1 MLRGS
6 GGIPVGNYRLKPGW
20 EWADVLVV
28 VKTYPAPSK
37 THGET
42 VCVAGVRLD
51 GPDAPSW
58 IRLYPISFRALEHSD
73 QFRKYERI
81 TIPVQMRGS
90 RDPRPESYKPD
101 VDGISKIGWY
111 DSGRNWGKRRELIEP
126 LIGEVTTCGLIGLNR
141 AGSMD
146 QSIQSLGMVRASVSR
161 VEVEA
166 GKPWTAAQYA
176 KVQRFSAADLF
187 NPDGRSELQPVPY
200 QVKISY
206 TCDESGCSGHKPHLI
221 DWELGAMGLTW
232 PARYG
237 ANTAATIR
245 GKYEKML
252 DNSTQDVH
260 LIIGNQ
266 HQYRHIFSACGI
278 WAPKI

>member
-1 MLRGS
+1 MSGYQLR
-6 GGIPVGNYRLKPGW
+6 PGY

-37 THGET
+37 SHGET

-51 GPDAPSW
+51 GLGAPSW
-58 IRLYPISFRALEHSD
+58 IRLYPISFRALEYSD

-81 TIPVQMRGS
+81 NIPIQARGTY
-90 RDPRPESYKPD
+90 DPRPESYKPD
-101 VDGISKIGWY
+101 VAGISKIGWY
-111 DSGRNWGKRRELIEP
+111 DSRGNWGKRSALLGP
-126 LIGEVTTCGLIGLNR
+126 LIGEVTTCGLIELNR
-141 AGSMD
+141 AGAMNEA
-146 QSIQSLGMVRASVSR
+146 IPSLGMVRANVQK

-166 GKPWTAAQYA
+166 GQPWTAAQLA
-176 KVQRFSAADLF
+176 KVRRFSEADLF
-187 NPDGRSELQPVPY
+187 NPEGRSELQPVPF
-200 QVKISY
+200 QVKITY
-206 TCDESGCSGHKPHLI
+206 TCDEPGCRGHSPHLI

-245 GKYEKML
+245 GKFESML
-252 DNSTQDVH
+252 DNATQDVH

-266 HQYRHIFSACGI
+266 HQRRRIFSVCGI
-278 WAPKI
+278 WSPKK